1 MSQQVSI
8 ERFLSR
14 TIVLQAS
21 AGGLKYN
28 ITQISFIARDGSL
41 IVSFPY
47 GKHSSGLLSSGS
59 HATLRWSKVD
69 SNSRSHVL
77 SKRDAGSI
85 SCALGRWCEGWCG
98 APLRVRTVHGG
109 TGSSNPLCS
118 SKESAANLLRSPW
131 RSSARGRNWL
141 YYCPSSFNRPKSTPL
156 LEE

>member
-1 MSQQVSI
+1 MSI

-59 HATLRWSKVD
+59 HATLRWREVD
-69 SNSRSHVL
+69 SNFQY
-77 SKRDAGSI
+77 AG
-85 SCALGRWCEGWCG
+85 
-98 APLRVRTVHGG
+98 
-109 TGSSNPLCS
+109 
-118 SKESAANLLRSPW
+118 AATDNGIEMIASP
-131 RSSARGRNWL
+131 G
-141 YYCPSSFNRPKSTPL
+141 
-156 LEE
+156 